1 MCWFDPSCLRDLRTV
16 PVNYEIYV
24 LRVLPGPASVIA
36 ITTPCKISTLW
47 IRYIWIIY
55 IWVIYIYTFGVCLTR
70 GNDHRRAVPN
80 GTSAVSR
87 NERQRRPACA
97 LPSRLTHFCRARFV
111 RTSTNCR
118 FPSAPFSPHTLWLQ
132 LFACQPLPACCLP
145 IGQYCTV
152 LLVLA
157 CTGSISGVT
166 PEGAVST
173 AAGGETSAHKGARTP
188 GMWTITTVTVLCT
201 APRRW
206 RLNGCCGLQKAAER
220 QQQQAREDE
229 RKAKAEAGR

>member
-1 MCWFDPSCLRDLRTV
+1 MDC
-16 PVNYEIYV
+16 
-24 LRVLPGPASVIA
+24 
-36 ITTPCKISTLW
+36 
-47 IRYIWIIY
+47 IY
-55 IWVIYIYTFGVCLTR
+55 IHIRCVSYT

-166 PEGAVST
+166 PECAVST
-173 AAGGETSAHKGARTP
+173 AAGGETTSPAPGAATKGGRAVGGAGELWSSFTRY
-188 GMWTITTVTVLCT
+188 
-201 APRRW
+201 
-206 RLNGCCGLQKAAER
+206 NER
-220 QQQQAREDE
+220 
-229 RKAKAEAGR
+229 G